1 MNSQVFSRHNRRDI
15 VCKFSVNIPDT
26 TGSGSA
32 SEFSVAG
39 TTTTTGRDSLKSLLI
54 YQARVTT
61 GRVGPVNSHLIKT
74 GTTGRVTQ
82 FSTSAGT
89 PLHLAHLS
97 KQTKK

>member
-39 TTTTTGRDSLKSLLI
+39 TTTTTGRDSVSKISVNI
-54 YQARVTT
+54 PGTT
-61 GRVGPVNSHLIKT
+61 GRVGPVNSHLIIT
-74 GTTGRVTQ
+74 GTTGRV
-82 FSTSAGT
+82 SAC
-89 PLHLAHLS
+89 
-97 KQTKK
+97 KF